1 MTIYPVILCGG
12 SGSRLWPMSRTVY
25 PKQFMA
31 LGDGGTLFQE
41 TLHRLSDP
49 SLFAASV
56 VICNEEHRFIVG
68 EQLRQAA
75 IAVETI
81 LLEPVGRNT
90 APAAAAAAIHLS
102 ERHGISG
109 KQGDPLMLLA
119 AADHFVGRPERLLE
133 AIRIAQPAAEQGALV
148 TFGIRPTRPDT
159 AYGYIRIG
167 EKLPATPGVHR
178 VERFVEKPSA
188 EVAVEYLESGAY
200 LWNSGIFLMRAGTFL
215 AELEKFEPAIAAGA
229 REAVRNRRAD
239 LDFWRLADP
248 PFSSIPNKSIDYAVM
263 EHTDRAAV
271 VPTEGDLGWSDVG
284 SWASLWDVAAH
295 DASGNAISG
304 DVTAIDVSGSY
315 IRGER
320 RLIAAFGI
328 RDLVIVDT
336 EDALLVMPRDR
347 TQELRVI
354 VQSLQDSK
362 RSEAVVHRR
371 VYRPWGSYEQVD
383 AGDRFQVKRLIV
395 RPGGQLS
402 LQRHAK
408 RAEHWVVVRGRAR
421 VTRGDEVFDLDANQS
436 TYIPVGTVHRLEN
449 RGEEPLHL
457 IEVQSGG
464 YLGEDDIERLD
475 DSYGRR

>member
-1 MTIYPVILCGG
+1 MTIYPVIMCGG

-41 TLHRLSDP
+41 TLRRFADR
-49 SLFAASV
+49 SLFAAPV

-68 EQLRQAA
+68 EQLREAGIAA
-75 IAVETI
+75 EAI

-90 APAAAAAAIHLS
+90 APAAAAAAIHLA
-102 ERHGISG
+102 ENR
-109 KQGDPLMLLA
+109 DNPLMLLA
-119 AADHFVGRPERLLE
+119 AADHFVARPERLIE
-133 AIRIAQPAAEQGALV
+133 AVRKATSAAEQGALV

-159 AYGYIRIG
+159 AYGYIRLGAAIP
-167 EKLPATPGVHR
+167 ETPGVHR

-188 EVAVEYLESGAY
+188 ETAGQYLQSGEY
-200 LWNSGIFLMRAGTFL
+200 LWNSGIFLMRAGAYLEEL
-215 AELEKFEPAIAAGA
+215 AKFEPAILEGT
-229 REAVRNRRAD
+229 RKAVADRHAD

-248 PFSSIPNKSIDYAVM
+248 PFSSIPAKSIDYAVM

-271 VPTEGDLGWSDVG
+271 VPTEADLGWSDVG
-284 SWASLWDVAAH
+284 SWASLWDVATH

-320 RLIAAFGI
+320 RLIAALGV

-347 TQELRVI
+347 TQELHAI
-354 VQSLQDSK
+354 VQRLQESN

-402 LQRHAK
+402 LQRHAQ

-421 VTRGDEVFDLDANQS
+421 VTRGEDVFDLDANQS

-449 RGEEPLHL
+449 RGDEPLHL
-457 IEVQSGG
+457 IEVQSGS

>member
-1 MTIYPVILCGG
+1 M
-12 SGSRLWPMSRTVY
+12 
-25 PKQFMA
+25 
-31 LGDGGTLFQE
+31 
-41 TLHRLSDP
+41 
-49 SLFAASV
+49 
-56 VICNEEHRFIVG
+56 
-68 EQLRQAA
+68 
-75 IAVETI
+75 
-81 LLEPVGRNT
+81 
-90 APAAAAAAIHLS
+90 
-102 ERHGISG
+102 
-109 KQGDPLMLLA
+109 
-119 AADHFVGRPERLLE
+119 LE
-133 AIRIAQPAAEQGALV
+133 ATKKA
-148 TFGIRPTRPDT
+148 
-159 AYGYIRIG
+159 
-167 EKLPATPGVHR
+167 
-178 VERFVEKPSA
+178 
-188 EVAVEYLESGAY
+188 VAG
-200 LWNSGIFLMRAGTFL
+200 RH
-215 AELEKFEPAIAAGA
+215 
-229 REAVRNRRAD
+229 AD

-248 PFSSIPNKSIDYAVM
+248 PFSLVAGKSIDYAVM

-271 VPTEGDLGWSDVG
+271 VPTEADLGWSDVG

-295 DASGNAISG
+295 DAAGNAISG

-320 RLIAAFGI
+320 RLIAALGV

-347 TQELRVI
+347 TQELRSI
-354 VQSLQDSK
+354 VQALQSAE
-362 RSEAVVHRR
+362 RPEATVHRR

-402 LQRHAK
+402 LQRHAQ

-421 VTRGDEVFDLDANQS
+421 VTRGEEVFDLDANQS

-457 IEVQSGG
+457 IEVQSGD